1 MKLQKAIDLGKPLGL
16 YTVQSCV
23 DNVFF
28 NSLRYIDYN
37 HVWEELRELKEEEK
51 QYNEGRLEI
60 TL

>member
-1 MKLQKAIDLGKPLGL
+1 MKLQKAIDLGKSLGL

-28 NSLRYIDYN
+28 NSLRYMKSEE
-37 HVWEELRELKEEEK
+37 VEEELEELKEEEK